1 MTHDLSGLAEYKM
14 PICVQH
20 RQAHEKNGIVCTM
33 PLNIHRGA
41 PLMRGV
47 RREEA
52 LLEDPMLSRENDHAM
67 SSLLRFC
74 DTTLLLIGHML
85 YNRRRPC

>member
-1 MTHDLSGLAEYKM
+1 
-14 PICVQH
+14 
-20 RQAHEKNGIVCTM
+20 
-33 PLNIHRGA
+33 
-41 PLMRGV
+41 MRGV